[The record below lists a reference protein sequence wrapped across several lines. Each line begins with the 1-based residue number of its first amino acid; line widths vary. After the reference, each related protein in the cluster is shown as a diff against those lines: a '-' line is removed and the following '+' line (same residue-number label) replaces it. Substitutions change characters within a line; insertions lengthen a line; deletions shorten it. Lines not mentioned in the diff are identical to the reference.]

1 MARSARRSVSA
12 PVQFIPTV
20 CPVSFPSRISHRTL
34 HGHERRARFFR
45 PSGAGNA
52 EKLRTLGLRAS
63 FGSGPPRT
71 PPPRTSRRHTP
82 TKNTMVRHRPRE
94 PSSPPRAR
102 LDRRAPARSRAPRSR
117 ATADVTTAR
126 ARSRLTSFVAAARRP
141 PPPPPPPHPPSRAP
155 RRTPSSPRPSSPSRR
170 PIPMCTPSCRRRSSA
185 RCASSRAPRVL
196 SLPRRRSRRP
206 PPSPKHRATSV
217 AGASVGGEETSRR
230 DRPRSIPRSIAPG
243 LPRALPSRAT
253 RLAEEPARPR
263 ADPTPPPQ
271 DPHHGTPPRRPEPNP
286 PPHADAFSRSVPF
299 PDGSFSFVPAP
310 AARASSSSPARTS
323 RPPP

>member
-126 ARSRLTSFVAAARRP
+126 ARSRLTSFVAADRRP
-141 PPPPPPPHPPSRAP
+141 PPPNPPPPNPPSRAP

-243 LPRALPSRAT
+243 LPARSR
-253 RLAEEPARPR
+253 PARRASRRNPR
-263 ADPTPPPQ
+263 ARAPTRPRPPRPSSR
-271 DPHHGTPPRRPEPNP
+271 PPRRPEPNP
-286 PPHADAFSRSVPF
+286 PPRADAFSRSVPF
-299 PDGSFSFVPAP
+299 PDGSFPFVPAP
-310 AARASSSSPARTS
+310 AARASSSSRARTS

>member
-34 HGHERRARFFR
+34 HGHERPARFFR

-126 ARSRLTSFVAAARRP
+126 ARSRLTSFVAADRRP
-141 PPPPPPPHPPSRAP
+141 PPQTSPPPTRPPAPRAGRRLPRGPQAPQGGRSRCVRPRAEGEAPPDVRRRARPASSPCPGVDRAGPLPPPSIARRASRERRSAGRKRAVAIDRDRSHVASPPRAP
-155 RRTPSSPRPSSPSRR
+155 VPRDAPRGGTRAPARRPDPAPPRPSSRDPPPTTRTE
-170 PIPMCTPSCRRRSSA
+170 PP
-185 RCASSRAPRVL
+185 SSR
-196 SLPRRRSRRP
+196 
-206 PPSPKHRATSV
+206 
-217 AGASVGGEETSRR
+217 
-230 DRPRSIPRSIAPG
+230 
-243 LPRALPSRAT
+243 
-253 RLAEEPARPR
+253 
-263 ADPTPPPQ
+263 
-271 DPHHGTPPRRPEPNP
+271 
-286 PPHADAFSRSVPF
+286 
-299 PDGSFSFVPAP
+299 
-310 AARASSSSPARTS
+310 
-323 RPPP
+323 